1 MSRDN
6 LPVLAVPENK
16 AYTGLA
22 QPGRFVQW
30 FSQAAGVF
38 YFSRTLGL
46 NHGTNLDLVF
56 GL

>member
-6 LPVLAVPENK
+6 LPVLAVPESK